1 MKYDIESINK
11 RKENV
16 KIAKKVIEIIAI
28 ILIYNIIL
36 IALSSANKISVVNIL
51 GYKSYIIKTN
61 SMEPTISINDVVITK
76 KVKKEKI
83 KKGDVITFLQ
93 DGEVITH
100 RITQIDDNGN
110 YTTKGDNNNIEDTFK
125 TALIF
130 STSPWANIVPFVFNI
145 YRPIPSS
152 SNTFNIPIV
161 LSIFILPSNS
171 SPKLLKIL
179 STISLSN
186 IFSKSSFNPIFF
198 YAVYY
203 TTFLLSQSFTNLCYI
218 NSSIF
223 CDNSI

>member
-110 YTTKGDNNNIEDTFK
+110 YTTKGDNNNIEDIFK
-125 TALIF
+125 ITYENIEGKHILTIPYLGKIVQALDNKIVFLIITLIILIF
-130 STSPWANIVPFVFNI
+130 MLIAIQNQEKREN
-145 YRPIPSS
+145 RRE
-152 SNTFNIPIV
+152 
-161 LSIFILPSNS
+161 
-171 SPKLLKIL
+171 KKKIEDKKRG
-179 STISLSN
+179 N
-186 IFSKSSFNPIFF
+186 EKN
-198 YAVYY
+198 
-203 TTFLLSQSFTNLCYI
+203 N
-218 NSSIF
+218 
-223 CDNSI
+223 

>member
-100 RITQIDDNGN
+100 RITQIEDNGN

-125 TALIF
+125 ITYENIEGKHILTIPYLGKIVQALD
-130 STSPWANIVPFVFNI
+130 NKIVFLIITLIILMFM
-145 YRPIPSS
+145 
-152 SNTFNIPIV
+152 
-161 LSIFILPSNS
+161 FITILNQEKRENRREKKKIEDKKRENEKNS
-171 SPKLLKIL
+171 
-179 STISLSN
+179 
-186 IFSKSSFNPIFF
+186 
-198 YAVYY
+198 
-203 TTFLLSQSFTNLCYI
+203 
-218 NSSIF
+218 
-223 CDNSI
+223 

>member
-100 RITQIDDNGN
+100 RITQIEDNGN

-125 TALIF
+125 ITYENIEGKHILTIPYLGKIVQALDNKIVFLIITLIILIF
-130 STSPWANIVPFVFNI
+130 M
-145 YRPIPSS
+145 
-152 SNTFNIPIV
+152 
-161 LSIFILPSNS
+161 FITILNQEKRENRREKKKIEDKKRGNEKNS
-171 SPKLLKIL
+171 
-179 STISLSN
+179 
-186 IFSKSSFNPIFF
+186 
-198 YAVYY
+198 
-203 TTFLLSQSFTNLCYI
+203 
-218 NSSIF
+218 
-223 CDNSI
+223 

>member
-110 YTTKGDNNNIEDTFK
+110 YTTKGDNNNIEDIFK
-125 TALIF
+125 ITYENIEGKHILTIPYLGKIVQALDNKIVFLIITLIILIF
-130 STSPWANIVPFVFNI
+130 M
-145 YRPIPSS
+145 
-152 SNTFNIPIV
+152 
-161 LSIFILPSNS
+161 FITILNQE
-171 SPKLLKIL
+171 KRENRREKKKIEDKKRG
-179 STISLSN
+179 N
-186 IFSKSSFNPIFF
+186 EKN
-198 YAVYY
+198 
-203 TTFLLSQSFTNLCYI
+203 N
-218 NSSIF
+218 
-223 CDNSI
+223 

>member
-100 RITQIDDNGN
+100 RITQIEDNGN

-125 TALIF
+125 ITYENIEGKHILTIPYLGKIVQALYNKIVFLIITLIILIF
-130 STSPWANIVPFVFNI
+130 M
-145 YRPIPSS
+145 
-152 SNTFNIPIV
+152 
-161 LSIFILPSNS
+161 FITILNQE
-171 SPKLLKIL
+171 KRENRREKKKIEDKKRG
-179 STISLSN
+179 N
-186 IFSKSSFNPIFF
+186 EKN
-198 YAVYY
+198 
-203 TTFLLSQSFTNLCYI
+203 N
-218 NSSIF
+218 
-223 CDNSI
+223 

>member
-16 KIAKKVIEIIAI
+16 KIAKKIIEIIAI

-110 YTTKGDNNNIEDTFK
+110 YTTKGDNNNIEDIFK
-125 TALIF
+125 ITYENIEGKHILTIPYLGKIVQALDNKIVFLIITLIILIF
-130 STSPWANIVPFVFNI
+130 M
-145 YRPIPSS
+145 
-152 SNTFNIPIV
+152 
-161 LSIFILPSNS
+161 FITILNQEKRENRREKKKIEDKKRENEKNS
-171 SPKLLKIL
+171 
-179 STISLSN
+179 
-186 IFSKSSFNPIFF
+186 
-198 YAVYY
+198 
-203 TTFLLSQSFTNLCYI
+203 
-218 NSSIF
+218 
-223 CDNSI
+223 

>member
-125 TALIF
+125 ITYENIEGKHILTIPYLGKIVQALDNKIVFLIITLIILIF
-130 STSPWANIVPFVFNI
+130 M
-145 YRPIPSS
+145 
-152 SNTFNIPIV
+152 
-161 LSIFILPSNS
+161 FITILNQE
-171 SPKLLKIL
+171 KRENRREKKKIEDKKRG
-179 STISLSN
+179 N
-186 IFSKSSFNPIFF
+186 EKN
-198 YAVYY
+198 
-203 TTFLLSQSFTNLCYI
+203 N
-218 NSSIF
+218 
-223 CDNSI
+223 